1 MIAVTLINLELKY
14 KSDACHVA
22 VSVLADI
29 KAGIGGGG
37 RYYDYDK

>member
-29 KAGIGGGG
+29 KAGIGGGALL
-37 RYYDYDK
+37 RL